1 MDFSRLNRA
10 ELLGAAASILLIV
23 AVFLPWYGLDKA
35 PDLVRNYTEQKAW
48 LCGTGN
54 FNCSAWEQFNIL
66 RFLLIAAAA
75 APLILAWIILRGHS
89 LGWPPGQLTMVVGLT
104 ATVLIGYNGIVSK
117 PWDFGGS
124 LKWGY
129 LVGLVAA
136 VGIAAA
142 GIWRSYQ
149 MGGGPERKPP
159 GTF

>member
-10 ELLGAAASILLIV
+10 ELLGALASILLIV
-23 AVFLPWYGLDKA
+23 AVFLPWYGLDHA
-35 PDLVRNYTEQKAW
+35 NANYGSQDAW
-48 LCGTGN
+48 LCGANTYD
-54 FNCSAWEQFNIL
+54 CSGWETFSLL

-75 APLILAWIILRGHS
+75 APLILAWILVRGHS

-129 LVGLVAA
+129 LVALIAA
-136 VGIAAA
+136 IGIAVA
-142 GIWRSYQ
+142 GVWRSYQ

>member
-1 MDFSRLNRA
+1 MDLSRLNRA
-10 ELLGAAASILLIV
+10 ELLGALASILLIV
-23 AVFLPWYGLDKA
+23 AVFTPWYGLDKA
-35 PDLVRNYTEQKAW
+35 NTNYGDQGAW
-48 LCGTGN
+48 LCGANHFSCTGWTT
-54 FNCSAWEQFNIL
+54 FSLL

-75 APLILAWIILRGHS
+75 APLILAWIVIRGHTLS
-89 LGWPPGQLTMVVGLT
+89 WPPGQVTMIVGLT

-117 PWDFGGS
+117 PWDFGGK

-129 LVGLVAA
+129 LLALIAA
-136 VGIAAA
+136 VGIAVA